1 MSEQLR
7 VVVANPG
14 EDARAA
20 EIPSDYRGM
29 IDAVIDTVGGFP
41 ARLQLTECLVA
52 YVHEDSI
59 LEALPWNR
67 QLGPLTYVAGPL
79 LVLGRDPHAWRHRS
93 LTPLE
98 EADALR
104 LLNSSVPRLDHTRGA
119 SISELASWTGERV
132 LWFTPLDHW
141 LGQVA

>member
-1 MSEQLR
+1 MSDQLR
-7 VVVANPG
+7 VVIAQPG

-29 IDAVIDTVGGFP
+29 IDATIDTVGGFP

-52 YVHEDSI
+52 YVNEDGI
-59 LEALPWNR
+59 LEGLPWNR
-67 QLGPLTYVAGPL
+67 QLGPTTYVAGPL
-79 LVLGRDPHAWRHRS
+79 LVLGRDAHAWRHRS

-98 EADALR
+98 EADVLR